1 MLVVVFIFIT
11 EHGTFNLAQQPNTE
25 LALRDM
31 KRSAAASPSA
41 SSPVFYFRLIHVS
54 DLLAHTHNMACNCNW
69 ELKANDRKWRGILWA
84 VGRDN

>member
-1 MLVVVFIFIT
+1 MLLVVFIFIT
-11 EHGTFNLAQQPNTE
+11 EHETFNLAQQPNTE

-31 KRSAAASPSA
+31 KRSAAAAA
-41 SSPVFYFRLIHVS
+41 SSPEFYFRLIHVS

-69 ELKANDRKWRGILWA
+69 ELKANDRTWRGILRA